1 MKLMHNKNKSGF
13 FAEMLKP
20 AVILL
25 FFIALNDIVPFARAE
40 TSAPLVITVK
50 NQVLHP
56 LNPRLFGQFM
66 ERPAFSGEIGPE
78 AALVPGTS
86 QLQPEAEKL
95 IREMK
100 ISVLR
105 FPGGTDVDFLDWTD
119 MIDHA
124 PGRSD
129 DARPVS
135 APRGNN
141 VTNRFGYDE
150 FLRLCERNGSEAI
163 LVVNFRDGLLGVKP
177 LEEAVAH
184 AAALVAYCNAPL
196 DRALPPELARWPQL
210 RAQNGHP
217 DAYRVKYIQI
227 GNETWMFNPAV
238 EKKFSAD
245 PLGQWRQSLQ
255 AYIKA
260 ILAVDPSVKIIVDAT
275 PAPVT
280 AKIHAEFQDAIYGY
294 AVHAYKPWGISE
306 VKKNGEP
313 VPVSRLS
320 AEEIWNSWVAVPATD
335 GHGQSVLD
343 DESFSQARKLGYKIS
358 MTEWNW
364 NGWWAE
370 HQEQAALDSL
380 FAKGLGAASYMHAI
394 LRRGDIINLAC
405 QSMLI
410 GRNWPI
416 TAIRVDPENRQPAY
430 EFPSGMVTE
439 MYSKNHG
446 DELLAVDLANEE
458 FYQQPYQMGQLAAPG
473 KVAYVDVIATKG
485 PDALTVHMINRRFA
499 SPQVVSIDGSA
510 FNLKPQKVQLTIL
523 EGRLNDKPLD
533 GEPMSPAEVRTE
545 TVSFTGGS
553 LKLELPPRSIVFAR
567 LSL

>member
-1 MKLMHNKNKSGF
+1 M
-13 FAEMLKP
+13 
-20 AVILL
+20 
-25 FFIALNDIVPFARAE
+25 
-40 TSAPLVITVK
+40 
-50 NQVLHP
+50 
-56 LNPRLFGQFM
+56 
-66 ERPAFSGEIGPE
+66 
-78 AALVPGTS
+78 
-86 QLQPEAEKL
+86 
-95 IREMK
+95 
-100 ISVLR
+100 
-105 FPGGTDVDFLDWTD
+105 
-119 MIDHA
+119 
-124 PGRSD
+124 
-129 DARPVS
+129 
-135 APRGNN
+135 
-141 VTNRFGYDE
+141 
-150 FLRLCERNGSEAI
+150 
-163 LVVNFRDGLLGVKP
+163 
-177 LEEAVAH
+177 
-184 AAALVAYCNAPL
+184 
-196 DRALPPELARWPQL
+196 
-210 RAQNGHP
+210 
-217 DAYRVKYIQI
+217 
-227 GNETWMFNPAV
+227 
-238 EKKFSAD
+238 
-245 PLGQWRQSLQ
+245 
-255 AYIKA
+255 
-260 ILAVDPSVKIIVDAT
+260 
-275 PAPVT
+275 
-280 AKIHAEFQDAIYGY
+280 
-294 AVHAYKPWGISE
+294 
-306 VKKNGEP
+306 
-313 VPVSRLS
+313 
-320 AEEIWNSWVAVPATD
+320 PATD

-473 KVAYVDVIATKG
+473 KVAYVDVIATKS

-499 SPQVVSIDGSA
+499 GPQVVSIDGSA